1 MKIMRSLFIFVA
13 LTSQAQAATRMLC
26 TAALIESGKEM
37 RKQHYINCLQNLHSY
52 GLYLYV
58 VESVLSQGP
67 TFLDEYADD
76 VFYANTNN
84 PHLRNK
90 GVNEAIAVQ
99 AALRHYAFDDDDM
112 IIKYTA
118 RYILHS
124 DAFIKAIENHPE
136 VDAIV
141 CRDSIGQVRTVC
153 FAMRNHH
160 MQQMLRELNFNRM
173 ESAMINFEWEVA
185 QYLARHNV
193 TTLELAT
200 IGLSGH
206 VGGSNEFYAA

>member
-1 MKIMRSLFIFVA
+1 MKFTQLLFIVILA
-13 LTSQAQAATRMLC
+13 SNAYATTRMLC
-26 TAALIESGKEM
+26 TAALIESGKAM
-37 RKQHYINCLQNLHSY
+37 RQQQYIACLQNLSSY

-58 VESVLSQGP
+58 VESVFPHGP
-67 TFLDEYADD
+67 TFLDDYAQD

-84 PHLRNK
+84 PRLRNK
-90 GVNEAIAVQ
+90 GVNEAMAMQ
-99 AALRHYAFDDDDM
+99 AALHHYAFDDNDM

-124 DAFIKAIENHPE
+124 DNFLKAVENHPE
-136 VDAIV
+136 VDAVV
-141 CRDSIGQVRTVC
+141 CRDSHGQVRTVC

-160 MQQMLRELNFNRM
+160 MKQMLSELNFNRM
-173 ESAMINFEWEVA
+173 EHASINFEWEVA
-185 QYLARHNV
+185 QYITRHKV
-193 TTLELAT
+193 KTLELTT